1 MGNLAKLLQEKMQT
15 TRPWGMKVSHEC
27 QLLSQ
32 DLERTLGFS
41 PRVDLLLE
49 REDESRR
56 YWIEFEISRADP
68 VANHTKFAT
77 SCLFQPFSTDEIFV
91 SMTSRHVARGRSNLG
106 ASTIALLR
114 HLGIK
119 AFQTTLL
126 PQFSGDEIKKLNHLP
141 LPEIRET
148 ELDLASELN
157 RIFTVTESLGQVNG
171 TKIHF
176 AANPFE
182 VYLNLRNWNM
192 DIASQNGQKTWKK
205 RTIQYFVF
213 NPWTKQFA
221 PAKFCAYSVIP
232 ETTGRSYHSDSY
244 LQTFSMTI
252 PVYAEIDQKNRIFDG
267 QKARRHLEKNL
278 TFALVD
284 GREDRKLSAD
294 FDKWIKPFE
303 NILNVSKNG
312 PRFLVET
319 FKNRPIKNKVS

>member
-1 MGNLAKLLQEKMQT
+1 ME
-15 TRPWGMKVSHEC
+15 VSSEWPV
-27 QLLSQ
+27 LSK
-32 DLERTLGFS
+32 DLEKTLGFS
-41 PRVDLLLE
+41 PKVDLLLE
-49 REDESRR
+49 KKDGSKR

-77 SCLFQPFSTDEIFV
+77 SCMFQPFSPHEIFI
-91 SMTSRHVARGRSNLG
+91 SMTSRHVARGRNNLG
-106 ASTIALLR
+106 ASTIALMR
-114 HLGIK
+114 HLGIN

-126 PQFSGDEIKKLNHLP
+126 PQFSGEEIKKLNHLP
-141 LPEIRET
+141 LEEIRKTKIDLES
-148 ELDLASELN
+148 ELD
-157 RIFTVTESLGQVNG
+157 RIITVTESLGHLNG
-171 TKIHF
+171 TRIHF

-182 VYLNLRNWNM
+182 VYLNLRNWNL
-192 DIASQNGQKTWKK
+192 DIESQWGQEAWKK

-232 ETTGRSYHSDSY
+232 QTTGKSYHSDSY

-278 TFALVD
+278 GLNLLE
-284 GREDRKLSAD
+284 GRENRKLSSY
-294 FDKWIKPFE
+294 FDRWIKPFE
-303 NILNVSKNG
+303 NILKVSKNG

-319 FKNRPIKNKVS
+319 FQNQTIKNKVC